1 LFEKKEKIKK
11 NEEIS
16 VNLRLSAHF
25 TGFIHSIHVGKV
37 CQETYPIINFLD
49 SLPEQH

>member
-11 NEEIS
+11 NGEIF
-16 VNLRLSAHF
+16 VNLPLSAIL

-37 CQETYPIINFLD
+37 CQGTYPIINFLD